1 MRHRLWS
8 LIVKELLSYLRD
20 PRTRFI
26 LIGPPLVQLFVFS
39 FAATLDVH
47 NVALGV
53 LNEDGGELGRELV
66 TRITNAGFVGTTRVT
81 RSLEELE
88 ELVER
93 REVLLGVH
101 LASDF
106 SRSLA
111 AGRPSAVQLIVD
123 GRRANA
129 GQIAAGYIGGITAG
143 FDAEIRLPQRILPR
157 QPEVRHWF
165 NPNLEY
171 RWFIVPNL
179 SGVLAMMMSMVITAL
194 SIARERELGTFDQ
207 LLVSPIAP
215 LEIIAG
221 KTLPALIIGAV
232 LANVMILAG
241 IFLFRVPFLGSFL
254 LLELSLVLFILSVVG
269 FGLMVSAICRTQQQ
283 AILGTFMTAV
293 PLILISGFATP
304 VENMPGWLQLLA
316 EADPLKHYLIIVQ
329 GCFLKAL
336 PAVEVARH
344 AAPMVLIAAGSLT
357 AATLFVRAR
366 LE

>member
-1 MRHRLWS
+1 MHHRLWS
-8 LIVKELLSYLRD
+8 LIIKELLSYLRD

-39 FAATLDVH
+39 FAATLDVR
-47 NVALGV
+47 NVAVGL

-66 TRITNAGFVGTTRVT
+66 TRITSAGFVGSARVT
-81 RSLEELE
+81 HSLAELE
-88 ELVER
+88 HLVER

-101 LASDF
+101 LAADF
-106 SRSLA
+106 SRTVG
-111 AGRPSAVQLIVD
+111 AGNPASVQLLID

-129 GQIAAGYIGGITAG
+129 GQIAASYVAAITAG
-143 FDAEIRLPQRILPR
+143 FDAEIQVPRRVVPR
-157 QPEVRHWF
+157 QADIRHWF

-171 RWFIVPNL
+171 QWFIVPNL

-207 LLVSPIAP
+207 LLVSPMAP

-241 IFLFRVPFLGSFL
+241 IFVFRVPFLGSFL

-283 AILGTFMTAV
+283 AILGTFMTAI

-304 VENMPGWLQLLA
+304 VENMPGWLQLAA

-336 PAVEVARH
+336 PAGQVFRH
-344 AAPMVLIAAGSLT
+344 AAPMVLIAAGTLT
-357 AATLFVRAR
+357 VATLFVRAR

>member
-1 MRHRLWS
+1 
-8 LIVKELLSYLRD
+8 
-20 PRTRFI
+20 
-26 LIGPPLVQLFVFS
+26 
-39 FAATLDVH
+39 
-47 NVALGV
+47 
-53 LNEDGGELGRELV
+53 
-66 TRITNAGFVGTTRVT
+66 
-81 RSLEELE
+81 
-88 ELVER
+88 
-93 REVLLGVH
+93 
-101 LASDF
+101 
-106 SRSLA
+106 
-111 AGRPSAVQLIVD
+111 
-123 GRRANA
+123 
-129 GQIAAGYIGGITAG
+129 
-143 FDAEIRLPQRILPR
+143 
-157 QPEVRHWF
+157 
-165 NPNLEY
+165 
-171 RWFIVPNL
+171 
-179 SGVLAMMMSMVITAL
+179 MMMSMVITAL

-283 AILGTFMTAV
+283 AILGTFMTAI

-304 VENMPGWLQLLA
+304 VENMPWWLQLAA

-336 PAVEVARH
+336 PAGQVLRH
-344 AAPMVLIAAGSLT
+344 AAPMVLIAAGTLT